1 MFFMTQCV
9 TLKNTTEYWVKILLL
24 EEVCMNNGNIPL
36 SCDKRRHLPSCLTK
50 RKMNAQYFFSVCE
63 KPAAQT
69 SVGWV
74 STVSTARGN
83 GEATVGGF
91 YMKYFLGID
100 HKCERSELRPFYIV
114 WKLLKMSHLD
124 FGIFHQFLSYWPVW

>member
-1 MFFMTQCV
+1 
-9 TLKNTTEYWVKILLL
+9 
-24 EEVCMNNGNIPL
+24 MNNGNIPL
-36 SCDKRRHLPSCLTK
+36 SCDKRQHLPSCPTT

-91 YMKYFLGID
+91 YMKYFLRID
-100 HKCERSELRPFYIV
+100 HKCEQSELRPFLTNFTSFENYSKCHI
-114 WKLLKMSHLD
+114 
-124 FGIFHQFLSYWPVW
+124 FGIFRHFLSY